1 MSDCSVC
8 EWVEDEEGVWETDC
22 NEAFQFSSDGPVQN
36 GFNFCPFCG
45 KPIIHHNIVLSDTSQ
60 NVPPQNTTDRSDA

>member
-45 KPIIHHNIVLSDTSQ
+45 KPIIHHNAAR
-60 NVPPQNTTDRSDA
+60 TDSLGDGDGCDN